1 MIGWMRGVVSPPEL
15 CSVKPPLNK
24 ARASDKLMTILST
37 LTQNRAEKQATRKS
51 QKRRSN
57 WWASQRKERFLSAAR
72 PFCLTVEWKS
82 LQTKGQDAAC
92 LILHRKAKVSHQNS
106 TEVQTMIVM
115 RRGKW
120 ERGAVGFNGRP
131 IKKQIDREKKITAR
145 CTIVCFP
152 WSEGCDVCRTH
163 ACCHRILILSIT
175 HANCCPET
183 LSKTKYDK

>member
-1 MIGWMRGVVSPPEL
+1 MFNSPSQGKGL
-15 CSVKPPLNK
+15 
-24 ARASDKLMTILST
+24 AS
-37 LTQNRAEKQATRKS
+37 EFH
-51 QKRRSN
+51 RSPN
-57 WWASQRKERFLSAAR
+57 NDRNE
-72 PFCLTVEWKS
+72 E
-82 LQTKGQDAAC
+82 G
-92 LILHRKAKVSHQNS
+92 
-106 TEVQTMIVM
+106 EV
-115 RRGKW
+115 G
-120 ERGAVGFNGRP
+120 EGGGGAVGFNGRP